1 VLPTDAGPW
10 PDPVAIP
17 LLLKLAWTAFVAV
30 LIPIY
35 WRRYGVVNFLWFS
48 DIALFGSVAALW
60 LESALIASMM
70 AVGTLLP
77 ELFWNASFF
86 LRLLGGS
93 RLLGLTD
100 YMFDRKLPRYL
111 RALSL
116 FHVALPPLLLW
127 LLATLGYDA
136 RALWAQTLLA
146 WVVLPLTF
154 ALRPEKNINW
164 VYGFG
169 DRARH
174 RRPRMHLAFMM
185 LFFPLCIHLPAH
197 LVLGWLFEPA

>member
-1 VLPTDAGPW
+1 MLAAGAEGW
-10 PDPVAIP
+10 DPGAIP
-17 LLLKLAWTAFVAV
+17 LLLKLAWTGFVAV
-30 LIPIY
+30 LVPVY
-35 WRRYGVVNFLWFS
+35 WRHYGPKNFLWFS

-60 LESALIASMM
+60 LESALLASMM

-77 ELFWNASFF
+77 ELFWNVGFF

-100 YMFDRKLPRYL
+100 YMFDRSLSRSL

-116 FHVALPPLLLW
+116 FHVVLPPLLLW
-127 LLATLGYDA
+127 LVATFGYDP

-154 ALRPEKNINW
+154 ALRPAKNINW

-174 RRPRMHLAFMM
+174 RRPRMHLALMM

-197 LVLGWLFEPA
+197 LVLAWLFEPA